1 MYDIII
7 VGGGMA
13 AYSAALFAGRRGLK
27 VLVLAKDIGGQ
38 ANSTDVIENYPGIS
52 TTGGYELVAS
62 IRKQAEG
69 WGVQTEIAE
78 VQKLKP
84 VPDGDFVIQA
94 FDKQYKS
101 KAVILAFG
109 KTPMDLSVPGES
121 ELKGKGVSYCA
132 TCDAPLYKGRTVI
145 VAGYGD
151 FGLEA
156 ALLCAK
162 YAKKVYTLSKTDKL
176 IGHPALAKKVLKH
189 KKIEL
194 VPNVQIQ
201 EICGEGYLDHIKC
214 HDLKT
219 GQQIKMQAQGLFVE
233 IGYIVNSG
241 WLQNVVELDEHGQ
254 IVIGPDQSTS
264 LDGVFAAGDATNR
277 PYKQAV
283 ISAGE
288 GASAALA
295 AHDWFMRQRGSTGL
309 SSDWTEIRKVK

>member
-1 MYDIII
+1 
-7 VGGGMA
+7 
-13 AYSAALFAGRRGLK
+13 
-27 VLVLAKDIGGQ
+27 
-38 ANSTDVIENYPGIS
+38 VI
-52 TTGGYELVAS
+52 
-62 IRKQAEG
+62 
-69 WGVQTEIAE
+69 TEIGEA
-78 VQKLKP
+78 QKLKA
-84 VPDGDFVIQA
+84 VADGFVLQG
-94 FDKQYKS
+94 FSNQYKAR
-101 KAVILAFG
+101 AVILAFG
-109 KTPMDLSVPGES
+109 KTPMDLNVPGES

-176 IGHPALAKKVLKH
+176 IGHPGLAKKVLRH

-219 GQQIKMQAQGLFVE
+219 GKQIKMPAQGLFVE
-233 IGYIVNSG
+233 IGYVVKSG
-241 WLQNVVELDEHGQ
+241 WLQDVVTLDEQGQ
-254 IVIGPDQSTS
+254 IVIEADQSTS
-264 LDGVFAAGDATNR
+264 LEGVFAAGDATNR

-295 AHDWFMRQRGSTGL
+295 AHDWLMRSRGSTGL
-309 SSDWTEIRKVK
+309 SSDWTEIRKV